1 MITPID
7 IAKATMTESKRQEAK
22 NDLFSFYIGRPLTYV
37 LTVPF
42 LYTKISPNV
51 ITFISIMFSLAG
63 FIMCCIANTCV
74 LLTVAWALFFMWSM
88 LDGVDGNIARYRKQ
102 FSKLGTV
109 YDTMGGYIAIICM
122 LFGAGV
128 AAYHNPVL
136 LDRWFEYEEYR
147 YLLIIAGSL
156 SSIFDIFPRLMLH
169 NILST
174 LKDNTNADRVKDKSK
189 YNFFEIV
196 ALNITSPSGG
206 MMVLFIVDVCGQAL
220 DIFTYFNCLINFLK
234 MLVTLFIMFR
244 QANREPEI
252 NSTEKKQKV
261 TDSLDENSQVQE
273 EQGE

>member
-1 MITPID
+1 
-7 IAKATMTESKRQEAK
+7 
-22 NDLFSFYIGRPLTYV
+22 
-37 LTVPF
+37 
-42 LYTKISPNV
+42 
-51 ITFISIMFSLAG
+51 
-63 FIMCCIANTCV
+63 
-74 LLTVAWALFFMWSM
+74 
-88 LDGVDGNIARYRKQ
+88 
-102 FSKLGTV
+102 
-109 YDTMGGYIAIICM
+109 
-122 LFGAGV
+122 
-128 AAYHNPVL
+128 
-136 LDRWFEYEEYR
+136 
-147 YLLIIAGSL
+147 
-156 SSIFDIFPRLMLH
+156 MLH

-206 MMVLFIVDVCGQAL
+206 MMVLFIVAVWVQAL
-220 DIFTYFNCLINFLK
+220 DIFTYFYCLINFLK